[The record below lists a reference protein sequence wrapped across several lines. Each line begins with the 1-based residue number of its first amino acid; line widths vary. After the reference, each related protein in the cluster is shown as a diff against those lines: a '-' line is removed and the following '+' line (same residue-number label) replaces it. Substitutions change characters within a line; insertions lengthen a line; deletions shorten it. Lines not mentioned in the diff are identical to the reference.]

1 MLPALLATLVAL
13 LAAVLGPLVLHIY
26 ATRAA
31 TAGLPLAPGGPGAA
45 GHGADLAGPSFHITL
60 CAWSDA
66 LGGVFALRGPLGTRG
81 IVVASPADVAT
92 VLGARGTG
100 ETAAPK
106 WTPAYGEL
114 NRLWCGRASLFT
126 AGPESP
132 TWRAVRRAVAPC
144 FSAAASR

>member
-1 MLPALLATLVAL
+1 MSPTSPTF
-13 LAAVLGPLVLHIY
+13 G
-26 ATRAA
+26 
-31 TAGLPLAPGGPGAA
+31 LAPDVKAQLLDRLGRQMANRKP

-81 IVVASPADVAT
+81 IVVASPADVAA

-114 NRLWCGRASLFT
+114 NRLWGGRASLFT